1 MEINLVPIFLGD
13 GERLFD
19 QLGVGNPELAHAR
32 TVAAPGVTHLKFERS
47 QAEQRR
53 G

>member
-13 GERLFD
+13 GERVLD
-19 QLGVGNPELAHAR
+19 GLGVGNPPLAHVR
-32 TVAAPGVTHLKFERS
+32 TVHAPGVTHLKSER
-47 QAEQRR
+47 